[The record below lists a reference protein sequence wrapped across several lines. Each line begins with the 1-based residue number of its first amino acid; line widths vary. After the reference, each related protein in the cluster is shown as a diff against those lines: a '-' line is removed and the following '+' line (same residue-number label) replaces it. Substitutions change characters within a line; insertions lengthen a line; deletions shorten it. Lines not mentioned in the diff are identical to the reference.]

1 MSIKRRK
8 LIKEERQYLLNKY
21 NQKCAYC
28 GCDLNYE
35 SLTADHII
43 PLHKNG
49 TDQPAGV
56 AITTKAHTQPNNSV
70 NK

>member
-1 MSIKRRK
+1 MKRRK

-35 SLTADHII
+35 SLTVDHII

-49 TDQPAGV
+49 TDDIENMNPACRSCNHYKSTY
-56 AITTKAHTQPNNSV
+56 TTE
-70 NK
+70 

>member
-28 GCDLNYE
+28 GCDLNSSYRYIRTVRT
-35 SLTADHII
+35 SLPELQSLQKHIHNRTI
-43 PLHKNG
+43 P
-49 TDQPAGV
+49 
-56 AITTKAHTQPNNSV
+56 
-70 NK
+70 